1 MADSK
6 YQPVPHHDT
15 LDSPN
20 ISTEHSSLTPHH
32 QSRHHPSNPIDA
44 SDLSSKE
51 DSDTENDIMDIDE
64 EEGADETVMAPLNRR
79 ATSSSSSK
87 KSRQLS
93 RRRSPTDSK
102 FRRWMSLLKKSIVRH
117 RLALVAAAGLI
128 FIFLPLIAY
137 QRSIRSFFWAD
148 QVYVCSFYVSTDAI
162 WDADRVGGRNLRHGI
177 RRRGVGRRRRGHI
190 AIEKLRRWCRI

>member
-15 LDSPN
+15 LDSPA
-20 ISTEHSSLTPHH
+20 ISTEQSSLAPHH
-32 QSRHHPSNPIDA
+32 PLNPIDA

-51 DSDTENDIMDIDE
+51 DSDTENDLMDLDE

-79 ATSSSSSK
+79 ATSSGSK
-87 KSRQLS
+87 TKRQLS
-93 RRRSPTDSK
+93 GRRSPTDSK
-102 FRRWMSLLKKSIVRH
+102 FRRWLSLLKKSIVRH

-148 QVYVCSFYVSTDAI
+148 QVYVFPPSFLLS
-162 WDADRVGGRNLRHGI
+162 RQLGCLRGW
-177 RRRGVGRRRRGHI
+177 G
-190 AIEKLRRWCRI
+190 

>member
-15 LDSPN
+15 LDSPV
-20 ISTEHSSLTPHH
+20 ISTEQSSLTRHH
-32 QSRHHPSNPIDA
+32 QSRHQLDPIDV

-51 DSDTENDIMDIDE
+51 DSDNEDDIMDLDE

-79 ATSSSSSK
+79 ATSSSSK
-87 KSRQLS
+87 TKRQLS
-93 RRRSPTDSK
+93 RRRSPTNSK
-102 FRRWMSLLKKSIVRH
+102 VRSWLSLLKKSIVRH

-148 QVYVCSFYVSTDAI
+148 QVYVRPPLLLYGNYSLLI
-162 WDADRVGGRNLRHGI
+162 W
-177 RRRGVGRRRRGHI
+177 
-190 AIEKLRRWCRI
+190 